1 MASFSTPSVS
11 IIGAG
16 FLGGVVAEM
25 AQRGGWRVVPI
36 VRSEES
42 AQRLRKEFPEVRAA
56 DAIAPEFWEQGGMP
70 AEGMVWAMA
79 PSRKRPDDDF
89 LLMHRQGA
97 VLAAQWASRK
107 RIPFVYISS
116 TSVYA
121 EDGGGWVQE
130 DALLAHDDVRAM
142 AMAEAERA
150 CLRAGGTVLRCAG
163 LYGRERVLRSESEGP
178 ERWLNVIHVED
189 AARAV
194 GWGLRQRGQVFNV
207 CENEPQPRGRAGG
220 TWPENLRRSRRNK
233 KVSNLR
239 LRGLGWAPLAVGAGG
254 VGEMESAKDSNRRK

>member
-1 MASFSTPSVS
+1 M
-11 IIGAG
+11 
-16 FLGGVVAEM
+16 
-25 AQRGGWRVVPI
+25 

-42 AQRLRKEFPEVRAA
+42 ARRLRKEFPEARAA
-56 DAIAPEFWEQGGMP
+56 DAIAPEFWEEGVGP
-70 AEGMVWAMA
+70 AEGMVWAVA
-79 PSRKRPDDDF
+79 PSRERPEDDF

-130 DALLAHDDVRAM
+130 DAPLAQDEARAM
-142 AMAEAERA
+142 AMVAAERA

-163 LYGRERVLRSESEGP
+163 LYGRERVLRPDPEGP
-178 ERWLNVIHVED
+178 ERWLNLIHVED

-194 GWGLRQRGQVFNV
+194 GWGLRQRGQVYNV
-207 CENEPQPRGRAGG
+207 CENEPQPRGRPGG
-220 TWPENLRRSRRNK
+220 AWPEKLRRSRRNK

-239 LRGLGWAPLAVGAGG
+239 LRGLGWTPLAVAGG
-254 VGEMESAKDSNRRK
+254 GESEPSKDSNRRK